1 MATPIPELIGSP
13 LPAISVIL
21 PVLNEESHLEGAVLS
36 VLSQDYRGPL
46 EIILALG
53 PSRDR
58 TNEIATKL
66 ASHDNRVKLLDSPT
80 GKTAAGLNLA
90 LAASK
95 SPVVVRVDGHAQIPN
110 NYISLIVE
118 ILNKTGAVNVGG
130 VMAAVGTTAFERAV
144 AGAMRSPLGVGAS
157 RFHTGG
163 EAGEV
168 DTVYLGAF
176 RREALVAIGGF
187 DGDDNAANV
196 KYLYYTSDGG
206 KTWGNPSNRLDPTG
220 VLSTSQEITLKMFS
234 DFNNNIVVIGDRG
247 GFIRYSPNNGH
258 NWYEIIPAGGL
269 SNIQSAYYKD
279 DVLII
284 GTIGGIIYTGTIQPP
299 DYLFIGGTQYTD
311 ISGSII
317 TDSAFCSETNQL
329 FFIGGNSI
337 YSYTVNE
344 SLLTYNGP
352 PVNTSISGAS
362 YKKIKFNLIIRFIK
376 KYKPIVLVLN
386 AINAMITVKIG
397 VKLFNIPQN
406 PLLSPVPA

>member
-21 PVLNEESHLEGAVLS
+21 PVLNEESHLESAVLS

-66 ASHDNRVKLLDSPT
+66 ASQDNRVKLLDSPT

-187 DGDDNAANV
+187 DERFTRAQDWELNFRLRENGGVIYFDPRLHVTYRPRSSVSALAKQYFEYGRWRRVVSRRHSGTINYR
-196 KYLYYTSDGG
+196 YLAPPFALLGFSV
-206 KTWGNPSNRLDPTG
+206 SLVLG
-220 VLSTSQEITLKMFS
+220 VLLSSIFFIPALVYLLFVVLASLKISTSVGEYLLLL
-234 DFNNNIVVIGDRG
+234 VVIPTMHFAWGA
-247 GFIRYSPNNGH
+247 GFISSPKT
-258 NWYEIIPAGGL
+258 L
-269 SNIQSAYYKD
+269 
-279 DVLII
+279 
-284 GTIGGIIYTGTIQPP
+284 
-299 DYLFIGGTQYTD
+299 
-311 ISGSII
+311 
-317 TDSAFCSETNQL
+317 
-329 FFIGGNSI
+329 
-337 YSYTVNE
+337 
-344 SLLTYNGP
+344 
-352 PVNTSISGAS
+352 
-362 YKKIKFNLIIRFIK
+362 
-376 KYKPIVLVLN
+376 
-386 AINAMITVKIG
+386 
-397 VKLFNIPQN
+397 
-406 PLLSPVPA
+406 VPASQ

>member
-13 LPAISVIL
+13 RPAISVIL
-21 PVLNEESHLEGAVLS
+21 PVLNEESHLERAVLS

-66 ASHDNRVKLLDSPT
+66 ASQDNRVKLLDSPT

-176 RREALVAIGGF
+176 RREALIAIGGF
-187 DGDDNAANV
+187 DERFTRAQDWELNFRLRENGGVIYFDPRLHVTYRPRSSVGALAKQYFEYGRWRRVVSRRHSGTINYR
-196 KYLYYTSDGG
+196 YLAPPFALLGF
-206 KTWGNPSNRLDPTG
+206 
-220 VLSTSQEITLKMFS
+220 STSIVLGILLSSIFFIPALVYLLFVVLASLKIS
-234 DFNNNIVVIGDRG
+234 TSVGEYLLLLVVIPTMHFAWGA
-247 GFIRYSPNNGH
+247 GFISSPKT
-258 NWYEIIPAGGL
+258 L
-269 SNIQSAYYKD
+269 
-279 DVLII
+279 
-284 GTIGGIIYTGTIQPP
+284 
-299 DYLFIGGTQYTD
+299 
-311 ISGSII
+311 
-317 TDSAFCSETNQL
+317 
-329 FFIGGNSI
+329 
-337 YSYTVNE
+337 
-344 SLLTYNGP
+344 
-352 PVNTSISGAS
+352 
-362 YKKIKFNLIIRFIK
+362 
-376 KYKPIVLVLN
+376 
-386 AINAMITVKIG
+386 
-397 VKLFNIPQN
+397 
-406 PLLSPVPA
+406 VPASQ

>member
-66 ASHDNRVKLLDSPT
+66 ASQDNRVKLIDSPT

-95 SPVVVRVDGHAQIPN
+95 SPVVVRVDGHAQIPK

-187 DGDDNAANV
+187 DERFTRAQDWELNFRLRENGGVIYFDPRLHVTYRPRSSVGALAKQYFEYGRWLRVVSRRHSGTINYR
-196 KYLYYTSDGG
+196 YLAPPFALLGFSASLILGIALSSIFFIPALVY
-206 KTWGNPSNRLDPTG
+206 LLFV
-220 VLSTSQEITLKMFS
+220 VLASLKISTSIGEYLLLLL
-234 DFNNNIVVIGDRG
+234 VIPTMHFAWGA
-247 GFIRYSPNNGH
+247 GFISSPKT
-258 NWYEIIPAGGL
+258 L
-269 SNIQSAYYKD
+269 
-279 DVLII
+279 
-284 GTIGGIIYTGTIQPP
+284 
-299 DYLFIGGTQYTD
+299 
-311 ISGSII
+311 
-317 TDSAFCSETNQL
+317 
-329 FFIGGNSI
+329 
-337 YSYTVNE
+337 
-344 SLLTYNGP
+344 
-352 PVNTSISGAS
+352 
-362 YKKIKFNLIIRFIK
+362 
-376 KYKPIVLVLN
+376 
-386 AINAMITVKIG
+386 
-397 VKLFNIPQN
+397 
-406 PLLSPVPA
+406 VPASQ

>member
-58 TNEIATKL
+58 TNEIAAKL
-66 ASHDNRVKLLDSPT
+66 ASQDNRVKLLDSPT

-176 RREALVAIGGF
+176 RREALIAIGGF
-187 DGDDNAANV
+187 DERFTRAQDWELNFRLRENGGVIYFDPRLHVTYRPRSSVSALAKQYFEYGRWRRVVSRRHSGTINYR
-196 KYLYYTSDGG
+196 YLAPPFALLGFSASLVLGI
-206 KTWGNPSNRLDPTG
+206 
-220 VLSTSQEITLKMFS
+220 VLSSIFFIPALVYLLFVVLASLKISTSIREYLLLLL
-234 DFNNNIVVIGDRG
+234 VIPTMHFAWGA
-247 GFIRYSPNNGH
+247 GFISSPKT
-258 NWYEIIPAGGL
+258 L
-269 SNIQSAYYKD
+269 
-279 DVLII
+279 
-284 GTIGGIIYTGTIQPP
+284 
-299 DYLFIGGTQYTD
+299 
-311 ISGSII
+311 
-317 TDSAFCSETNQL
+317 
-329 FFIGGNSI
+329 
-337 YSYTVNE
+337 
-344 SLLTYNGP
+344 
-352 PVNTSISGAS
+352 
-362 YKKIKFNLIIRFIK
+362 
-376 KYKPIVLVLN
+376 
-386 AINAMITVKIG
+386 
-397 VKLFNIPQN
+397 
-406 PLLSPVPA
+406 VPASQ

>member
-46 EIILALG
+46 EVILALG

-66 ASHDNRVKLLDSPT
+66 ASQDNRVKLLDSPT
-80 GKTAAGLNLA
+80 GKTATGLNLA

-176 RREALVAIGGF
+176 RREALNAIGGF
-187 DGDDNAANV
+187 DERFTRAQDWELNFRLRENGGVIYFDPRLHVTYRPRSSVGALAKQYFEYGRWRRVVSRRHSGTINYR
-196 KYLYYTSDGG
+196 YLAPPFALLGFSTSVV
-206 KTWGNPSNRLDPTG
+206 LG
-220 VLSTSQEITLKMFS
+220 VLLSSIFFFPALVYLLFVVLASLKISTSVGEYLLLL
-234 DFNNNIVVIGDRG
+234 VVIPTMHFAWGA
-247 GFIRYSPNNGH
+247 GFISSPKT
-258 NWYEIIPAGGL
+258 L
-269 SNIQSAYYKD
+269 
-279 DVLII
+279 
-284 GTIGGIIYTGTIQPP
+284 
-299 DYLFIGGTQYTD
+299 
-311 ISGSII
+311 
-317 TDSAFCSETNQL
+317 
-329 FFIGGNSI
+329 
-337 YSYTVNE
+337 
-344 SLLTYNGP
+344 
-352 PVNTSISGAS
+352 
-362 YKKIKFNLIIRFIK
+362 
-376 KYKPIVLVLN
+376 
-386 AINAMITVKIG
+386 
-397 VKLFNIPQN
+397 
-406 PLLSPVPA
+406 VPASQ

>member
-58 TNEIATKL
+58 TNEIAAKL
-66 ASHDNRVKLLDSPT
+66 ASQDNRVKLLDSPT

-187 DGDDNAANV
+187 DERFTRAQDWELNFRLRENGGVIYFDPRLHVTYRPRSSVGALAKQYFEYGRWRRVVSRRHSGTINYR
-196 KYLYYTSDGG
+196 YLAPPFALLGFSV
-206 KTWGNPSNRLDPTG
+206 SLVLG
-220 VLSTSQEITLKMFS
+220 VLLSSIFFIPALVYLLFVVLASLKISTSVGEYLLLL
-234 DFNNNIVVIGDRG
+234 VVIPTMHFAWGA
-247 GFIRYSPNNGH
+247 GFISSPKT
-258 NWYEIIPAGGL
+258 L
-269 SNIQSAYYKD
+269 
-279 DVLII
+279 
-284 GTIGGIIYTGTIQPP
+284 
-299 DYLFIGGTQYTD
+299 
-311 ISGSII
+311 
-317 TDSAFCSETNQL
+317 
-329 FFIGGNSI
+329 
-337 YSYTVNE
+337 
-344 SLLTYNGP
+344 
-352 PVNTSISGAS
+352 
-362 YKKIKFNLIIRFIK
+362 
-376 KYKPIVLVLN
+376 
-386 AINAMITVKIG
+386 
-397 VKLFNIPQN
+397 
-406 PLLSPVPA
+406 VPASQ

>member
-66 ASHDNRVKLLDSPT
+66 ASQDNRVKLLDSPT

-187 DGDDNAANV
+187 DERFTRAQDWELNFRLRENGGVIYFDPRLHVTYRPRSSVGALAKQYFEYGRWRRVVSRRHSGTINYR
-196 KYLYYTSDGG
+196 YLAPPFALLGFSA
-206 KTWGNPSNRLDPTG
+206 SL
-220 VLSTSQEITLKMFS
+220 VLGIALSSIFFIPALVYLLFVVLASLKISTSIGEYLLLLL
-234 DFNNNIVVIGDRG
+234 VIPTMHFAWGA
-247 GFIRYSPNNGH
+247 GFISSPKT
-258 NWYEIIPAGGL
+258 L
-269 SNIQSAYYKD
+269 
-279 DVLII
+279 
-284 GTIGGIIYTGTIQPP
+284 
-299 DYLFIGGTQYTD
+299 
-311 ISGSII
+311 
-317 TDSAFCSETNQL
+317 
-329 FFIGGNSI
+329 
-337 YSYTVNE
+337 
-344 SLLTYNGP
+344 
-352 PVNTSISGAS
+352 
-362 YKKIKFNLIIRFIK
+362 
-376 KYKPIVLVLN
+376 
-386 AINAMITVKIG
+386 
-397 VKLFNIPQN
+397 
-406 PLLSPVPA
+406 VPASQ